1 MSRTAT
7 TPRNTVPRGALIGAA
22 ALIVFAI
29 VAAVAGRVTGIGKVV
44 VSPGQIA
51 EARELRFEDAPDGA
65 VLVRAAAD
73 GHVVDRLAPQTNHFV
88 RGTVRGLV
96 RERKR
101 EHIGAE
107 PPFRLSRLTDGRLIL
122 EDPATKRRVDLDA
135 FGRSNVGA
143 FAAIMDAARRAM

>member
-1 MSRTAT
+1 MT
-7 TPRNTVPRGALIGAA
+7 TSAYKDNFPKGALVGAA
-22 ALIVFAI
+22 ALVSFAI
-29 VAAVAGRVTGIGKVV
+29 VAAIGGRLTGMGKAVVPPGSVAEV
-44 VSPGQIA
+44 
-51 EARELRFEDAPDGA
+51 RELRFEDASDGA

-73 GHVVDRLAPQTNHFV
+73 GRVVDRLAPQSNHFV

-107 PPFRLSRLTDGRLIL
+107 PPFRLARLTDGRLVL

-143 FAAIMDAARRAM
+143 FAAIMDAATRAM

>member
-1 MSRTAT
+1 MSTTVTAH
-7 TPRNTVPRGALIGAA
+7 RNTVPRGALIGAA

-29 VAAVAGRVTGIGKVV
+29 LAALAGRVTGLGKTV

-51 EARELRFEDAPDGA
+51 EVRELRFEDAPDGA
-65 VLVRAAAD
+65 VLVRSAGD

-101 EHIGAE
+101 ERIGAE

-143 FAAIMDAARRAM
+143 FAAIMDAAKRAM

>member
-1 MSRTAT
+1 MSTAT
-7 TPRNTVPRGALIGAA
+7 ISPRNTIPRGALIGAA
-22 ALIVFAI
+22 GMIAVAI
-29 VAAVAGRVTGIGKVV
+29 AAAVSGGLLGIGKVT
-44 VSPGQIA
+44 VSPGQVA

-73 GHVVDRLAPQTNHFV
+73 GRVVDTLAPQTNHFV

-101 EHIGAE
+101 ERIGQE

-143 FAAIMDAARRAM
+143 FAAIMAAASRSM

>member
-1 MSRTAT
+1 MTAT

-29 VAAVAGRVTGIGKVV
+29 VAAVAGRVTGLGKVV
-44 VSPGQIA
+44 VSPGRIA
-51 EARELRFEDAPDGA
+51 EVRELRFEDAPDGA
-65 VLVRAAAD
+65 VLVRSAGD
-73 GHVVDRLAPQTNHFV
+73 GHVVDRLEPQTNHFV

-101 EHIGAE
+101 ERIGAE

-122 EDPATKRRVDLDA
+122 EDPATNRRVDLDA
-135 FGRSNVGA
+135 FGHSNVGA
-143 FAAIMDAARRAM
+143 FAAIMDAATRAM

>member
-1 MSRTAT
+1 MTAT
-7 TPRNTVPRGALIGAA
+7 GYKDNFPRGALIGAA
-22 ALIVFAI
+22 ALIALAM
-29 VAAVAGRVTGIGKVV
+29 VAAITGRVLGVGKVV
-44 VSPGQIA
+44 VPPGAVA
-51 EARELRFEDAPDGA
+51 EARELRFEDAPNGA
-65 VLVRAAAD
+65 VLVRAAED
-73 GHVVDRLAPQTNHFV
+73 GRVVDTLAPQSNHFV

-101 EHIGAE
+101 EKIGAE

-143 FAAIMDAARRAM
+143 FAAIMDAARKAM

>member
-1 MSRTAT
+1 MSMTDVAH
-7 TPRNTVPRGALIGAA
+7 RNTVPRGALIGAA
-22 ALIVFAI
+22 GLVVFAFL
-29 VAAVAGRVTGIGKVV
+29 AALAGRVAGLGKVAV
-44 VSPGQIA
+44 PPGLIA
-51 EARELRFEDAPDGA
+51 EVRELRFEDAPDGA
-65 VLVRAAAD
+65 VLVRTAAD
-73 GHVVDRLAPQTNHFV
+73 GYVVDRLAPQTNHFV

-101 EHIGAE
+101 ERIGAE

-143 FAAIMDAARRAM
+143 FAAIMHAAEQAM